1 MGYRKLAA
9 ANKRGSRLE
18 KLKTLADKLAALI
31 DRADT
36 DADDARQLAP
46 LAKQYRETIK
56 EIEEI
61 EGSNEETDEIGAIL
75 SERASDGKPCAVRKN
90 RT

>member
-36 DADDARQLAP
+36 DADDARQLAT

-75 SERASDGKPCAVRKN
+75 SERASDGKPGAVRKN